1 MGVIERFKR
10 SWNVFANNDQQNGRF
25 FDYGPSY
32 ATRPDLSQL
41 TRGNERSIITSIY
54 SQIAVDVA
62 SVMIEHIRT
71 DDQGR
76 YLDTIKS
83 NLNYCLTEEAN
94 LDQSAYAFKINQ
106 VLSLCDKGVV
116 AICPVNYR
124 GNPTL
129 GDSYDILDM
138 RVGEVSR
145 WMPQDVTVLVYD
157 EKTGKK
163 TEVTLP
169 KRMVA
174 IVENPLAAI
183 MNGPDSTFQRLIRKL
198 NYLDRIDEMA
208 SSGKLDILIHLPYTV
223 KTDTKRAQ
231 AEKRRQDIEVQL
243 RNGKYGIAYIDSA
256 EQVTQL
262 NRPAENNLLTQ
273 VEYLTKQLYTQLG
286 VTEEIF
292 AGTASETAMLN
303 YYERTVNPIVRAI
316 TEEMNRK
323 FLSRTARSQGQ
334 KIWYYRDPFALV
346 PVSQLAEIVDKFTR
360 NEVATSNEMRGVI
373 GWKPVLNDPKADM
386 LVNPNLSMPADEAAK
401 LSGYNPPEGGDM

>member
-10 SWNVFANNDQQNGRF
+10 SWNVFTNNEQQNGRF
-25 FDYGPSY
+25 FDYGSSY
-32 ATRPDLSQL
+32 ATRPDLPQL

-116 AICPVNYR
+116 AICPINYR

-138 RVGEVSR
+138 RVGEVLR

-183 MNGPDSTFQRLIRKL
+183 MNGPAY
-198 NYLDRIDEMA
+198 NWRI
-208 SSGKLDILIHLPYTV
+208 K
-223 KTDTKRAQ
+223 
-231 AEKRRQDIEVQL
+231 
-243 RNGKYGIAYIDSA
+243 
-256 EQVTQL
+256 
-262 NRPAENNLLTQ
+262 
-273 VEYLTKQLYTQLG
+273 
-286 VTEEIF
+286 
-292 AGTASETAMLN
+292 
-303 YYERTVNPIVRAI
+303 
-316 TEEMNRK
+316 
-323 FLSRTARSQGQ
+323 
-334 KIWYYRDPFALV
+334 
-346 PVSQLAEIVDKFTR
+346 
-360 NEVATSNEMRGVI
+360 
-373 GWKPVLNDPKADM
+373 
-386 LVNPNLSMPADEAAK
+386 
-401 LSGYNPPEGGDM
+401 